1 MTIKLKRPSAVE
13 KLHIKRGN
21 DVKLIR
27 TENYAEMSLE
37 AGKVIVDKIRSN
49 PSLTLGFAT
58 GSTPKGVYDYLI
70 QDHRANGTSYQQV
83 KSVNLDEYIGLKA
96 QDPNSYHYFMRQNL
110 FNHLDISE
118 NHTHLPNGA
127 AGDLEQE
134 CHRYERLIKELE
146 GVDLQL
152 LGIGQ
157 NGHIGFN
164 EPGTPFSSK
173 THIVTLAKNTREANS
188 RFFNSL
194 EEVPT
199 HAITMGIASIL
210 ESKEILLLVSGERK
224 AEALLKF
231 MNGEISEEFPA
242 SALKYHQNVTVIADR
257 EALKY
262 I

>member
-1 MTIKLKRPSAVE
+1 
-13 KLHIKRGN
+13 
-21 DVKLIR
+21 VKLIR
-27 TENYAEMSLE
+27 TENYAEMSVE
-37 AGKVIVDKIRSN
+37 AGKIIVDKIRSN
-49 PSLTLGFAT
+49 PSLTLGLAT
-58 GSTPKGVYDYLI
+58 GSTPKGVYNYLI
-70 QDHRANGTSYQQV
+70 QDHKADETSYQQM

-96 QDPNSYHYFMRQNL
+96 QDTNSYHYFMRQNL
-110 FNHLDISE
+110 FNHIDINE
-118 NHTHLPNGA
+118 NQTHIPNGA
-127 AGDLEQE
+127 ADDLEQE
-134 CHRYERLIKELE
+134 CVRYEQLIKELG

-164 EPGTPFSSK
+164 EPGTPFSSR
-173 THIVTLAKNTREANS
+173 THIVTLAENTRIANS

-210 ESKEILLLVSGERK
+210 ESKEILLLVSGEQK

-231 MNGEISEEFPA
+231 INGDISEEFPA
-242 SALKYHQNVTVIADR
+242 SALKHHQNVTVIADR
-257 EALKY
+257 DALKY

>member
-1 MTIKLKRPSAVE
+1 M
-13 KLHIKRGN
+13 
-21 DVKLIR
+21 KLIR

-37 AGKVIVDKIRSN
+37 AGKIIVEKIRTN
-49 PSLTLGFAT
+49 PSLTLGLAT
-58 GSTPKGVYDYLI
+58 GSTPKGLYDYLI
-70 QDHRANGTSYQQV
+70 QDHEKNGTTYKQV
-83 KSVNLDEYIGLKA
+83 KSVNLDEYIGLPA

-118 NHTHLPNGA
+118 DHTHIPNGSA
-127 AGDLEQE
+127 HDLEQE
-134 CHRYERLIKELE
+134 CLRYEHLIRELG
-146 GVDLQL
+146 GVDLQI

-164 EPGTPFSSK
+164 EPGTSFSSR
-173 THIVTLAKNTREANS
+173 THIVTLAENTREANS

-210 ESKEILLLVSGERK
+210 GSKEILLLVSGENK

-231 MNGEISEEFPA
+231 MNGEISEDFPA
-242 SALKYHQNVTVIADR
+242 SALKHHENVTVIADR
-257 EALKY
+257 DALKY

>member
-1 MTIKLKRPSAVE
+1 M
-13 KLHIKRGN
+13 
-21 DVKLIR
+21 KLIR
-27 TENYAEMSLE
+27 TENYAEMSVE
-37 AGKVIVDKIRSN
+37 AGKIIVDKIRSN
-49 PSLTLGFAT
+49 PSLTLGLAT

-70 QDHRANGTSYQQV
+70 QDHVTNETTYKQV

-110 FNHLDISE
+110 FNHLDINE
-118 NHTHLPNGA
+118 NHTHIPNGA

-134 CHRYERLIKELE
+134 CLRYDQLLKELG

-164 EPGTPFSSK
+164 EPGTSFSSR
-173 THIVTLAKNTREANS
+173 THIVTLAENTRIANS
-188 RFFNSL
+188 RFFNSPD
-194 EEVPT
+194 EVPT

-210 ESKEILLLVSGERK
+210 ESKEILLLVSGEKK
-224 AEALLKF
+224 AEALLNF
-231 MNGEISEEFPA
+231 MNGDISEEFPA

-257 EALKY
+257 DALKY

>member
-1 MTIKLKRPSAVE
+1 M
-13 KLHIKRGN
+13 KRGS
-21 DVKLIR
+21 DMKLIR
-27 TENYAEMSLE
+27 TENYAEMSKE
-37 AGKVIVDKIRSN
+37 AGKIIVHKIRSN
-49 PSLTLGFAT
+49 PNLMLGLAT

-70 QDHRANGTSYQQV
+70 QDHKVNGTSYRQV

-110 FNHLDISE
+110 FNHLDFSE
-118 NHTHLPNGA
+118 NHTHIPNGA
-127 AGDLEQE
+127 ANDLEQE
-134 CHRYERLIKELE
+134 CLRYETLIKEIG
-146 GVDLQL
+146 GVDLQI

-164 EPGTPFSSK
+164 EPGTPFSSR

-231 MNGEISEEFPA
+231 INGDSSEEFPA
-242 SALKYHQNVTVIADR
+242 SALKHHQNVTVIADK

>member
-1 MTIKLKRPSAVE
+1 M
-13 KLHIKRGN
+13 
-21 DVKLIR
+21 KLIR

-37 AGKVIVDKIRSN
+37 AGKIIVDKVRSN
-49 PSLTLGFAT
+49 PILTLGLAT

-70 QDHRANGTSYQQV
+70 QDHEANRTTYTKV
-83 KSVNLDEYIGLKA
+83 KSVNLDEYIGLPAK
-96 QDPNSYHYFMRQNL
+96 DPNSYHYFMNQTL

-118 NHTHLPNGA
+118 NDTHIPNGTA
-127 AGDLEQE
+127 SDLEQE
-134 CHRYERLIKELE
+134 CLRYEQLIKELG

-164 EPGTPFSSK
+164 EPGTAFSSR
-173 THIVTLAKNTREANS
+173 THIVTLAQNTREANS

-210 ESKEILLLVSGERK
+210 DSKEILLLVSGERK
-224 AEALLKF
+224 AEALNRF
-231 MNGEISEEFPA
+231 VNGEISEDFPA
-242 SALKYHQNVTVIADR
+242 SALKYHENVTVIADR
-257 EALKY
+257 DALKY

>member
-1 MTIKLKRPSAVE
+1 MKI
-13 KLHIKRGN
+13 
-21 DVKLIR
+21 IR

-37 AGKVIVDKIRSN
+37 AGKIIVDKIRSN
-49 PSLTLGFAT
+49 PSLTLGLAT

-70 QDHRANGTSYQQV
+70 QEHKENGTSYHQV

-96 QDPNSYHYFMRQNL
+96 QDPNSYHYFMKQNL

-118 NHTHLPNGA
+118 NQTHIPNGTA
-127 AGDLEQE
+127 SDLDKE
-134 CHRYERLIKELE
+134 CLRYEQLIKELG

-164 EPGTPFSSK
+164 EPGTSFRSR
-173 THIVTLAKNTREANS
+173 THIVTLAENTREANS

-210 ESKEILLLVSGERK
+210 ESKEILLLVSGEKK

-242 SALKYHQNVTVIADR
+242 SALKYHQNVTVIADND
-257 EALKY
+257 ALKY

>member
-1 MTIKLKRPSAVE
+1 MR
-13 KLHIKRGN
+13 
-21 DVKLIR
+21 LIR

-37 AGKVIVDKIRSN
+37 AGKIIVEKIRTN
-49 PSLTLGFAT
+49 PSLTLGLAT
-58 GSTPKGVYDYLI
+58 GSTPKGLYDYLI
-70 QDHRANGTSYQQV
+70 QDHEKNGTTYKQI
-83 KSVNLDEYIGLKA
+83 KSVNLDEYIGLPA

-118 NHTHLPNGA
+118 DHTHIPNGSA
-127 AGDLEQE
+127 RDLEQE
-134 CHRYERLIKELE
+134 CLRYEQLIRELG
-146 GVDLQL
+146 GVDLQI

-164 EPGTPFSSK
+164 EPGTSFSSR
-173 THIVTLAKNTREANS
+173 THIVTLAENTREANS

-210 ESKEILLLVSGERK
+210 GSKEILLLVSGENK

-231 MNGEISEEFPA
+231 MNGEISDDFPA
-242 SALKYHQNVTVIADR
+242 SALKHHENVTVIADR
-257 EALKY
+257 DALKY

>member
-1 MTIKLKRPSAVE
+1 M
-13 KLHIKRGN
+13 
-21 DVKLIR
+21 KLIR
-27 TENYAEMSLE
+27 TENYAEMSVE
-37 AGKVIVDKIRSN
+37 AGKIIVDKIRSN

-58 GSTPKGVYDYLI
+58 GSTPKGIYNYLI
-70 QDHRANGTSYQQV
+70 QDHKANETSYHQV

-96 QDPNSYHYFMRQNL
+96 QDPTSYHYFMRQNL
-110 FNHLDISE
+110 FDHLDINE
-118 NHTHLPNGA
+118 IHTHIPNGA

-134 CHRYERLIKELE
+134 CLRYEQLIKELG

-164 EPGTPFSSK
+164 EPGTPFSSQ
-173 THIVTLAKNTREANS
+173 THIVTLARNTREANS

-194 EEVPT
+194 DEVPT

-210 ESKEILLLVSGERK
+210 ESKEILLLVSGEKK

-231 MNGEISEEFPA
+231 MNGEISEDFPA
-242 SALKYHQNVTVIADR
+242 SALKHHENVTIIADR
-257 EALKY
+257 DALKY
-262 I
+262 F

>member
-1 MTIKLKRPSAVE
+1 M
-13 KLHIKRGN
+13 
-21 DVKLIR
+21 KLIR

-37 AGKVIVDKIRSN
+37 AGKIIVDKVRSN
-49 PSLTLGFAT
+49 PILTLGLAT

-70 QDHRANGTSYQQV
+70 QDHEANRTTYTKV
-83 KSVNLDEYIGLKA
+83 KSVNLDEYIGLPAK
-96 QDPNSYHYFMRQNL
+96 DPNSYHYFMNQTL
-110 FNHLDISE
+110 FKHLDISE
-118 NHTHLPNGA
+118 NDTHIPNGTA
-127 AGDLEQE
+127 SDLEQE
-134 CHRYERLIKELE
+134 CLRYEQLIKELG

-164 EPGTPFSSK
+164 EPGTAFSSR
-173 THIVTLAKNTREANS
+173 THIVTLAQNTREANS

-210 ESKEILLLVSGERK
+210 DSKEILLLVSGERK
-224 AEALLKF
+224 AEALNRF
-231 MNGEISEEFPA
+231 VNGEISEDFPA
-242 SALKYHQNVTVIADR
+242 SALKYHENVTVIADR
-257 EALKY
+257 DALKY